1 MAWVDRFRR
10 SFVPMTAPLHPN
22 PASRLLRGRGR
33 RLLLWSMLLALLAV
47 AQSLL
52 VALTLNYESGRA
64 QDEAERVAT
73 LAAAEMQRELSR
85 QMRELQT
92 LSFPRGAGE
101 DPSATARAM
110 LERRQGLE
118 RVEWRAESLAIAEQ
132 FDTPFAPTLFAQ
144 MPRAALA
151 TETELAC
158 SGARIAGGPTFSRS
172 YFVPLPGGLG
182 TEVVDLCV
190 PLGAGAAVPATAGA
204 GMAGSG
210 LPGFLVG
217 SFSLAR
223 VLEHVRV
230 GMALRQHEL
239 TLVES
244 DGTRLARAG
253 SGRGA
258 GVYVSRQVVELPGF
272 SVQLRA
278 DSLRGQPSLVPN
290 VTLALVMGLSL
301 ALFGV
306 VALLAR
312 DVRRR
317 AEAERA
323 LAEALALRRA
333 MEDSLPTG
341 LRARDLAGR
350 VTYANPAFCAMVG
363 FAQDELV
370 RPGDTSAAP
379 EVQPYWPPEFV
390 PQYRKRQQSLLQ
402 GLDRRADDAR
412 EGHETVFMRKNGE
425 RFPVMVYEAPLVD
438 RDGRHTGWMSA
449 VVDLTAQRRV
459 EELSRQQQERLQA
472 SARLATVGEM
482 ASLLSHELNQPLA
495 AIASYASGSLNLI
508 DDEPGPADP
517 SLRPLLRQALER
529 IAEQADR
536 AGRVIKSV
544 HAFVRRREQQHETIS
559 AHDLFEAV
567 LPLVRLQARKSGTRI
582 EVQLP
587 AGRLPAVRCDRTMV
601 EQVLLNLSRNG
612 IQAMEAGTPVGE
624 RLLVLAAQHQGDR
637 RVGFAVIDSGPGI
650 PPEVAE
656 RLFTPF
662 FSTRA
667 EGMGLGLSLCRTV
680 IEQHGG
686 ALEFAPADNANG
698 RGTRFGFSLPV
709 ARTTA
714 VGEAAMPPASTPAT
728 APALAAAP
736 APSPVPEAPESGDT
750 PGP

>member
-1 MAWVDRFRR
+1 MAETPPPSSPFRLPR
-10 SFVPMTAPLHPN
+10 AP
-22 PASRLLRGRGR
+22 RGRAR
-33 RLLLWSMLLALLAV
+33 RVLLWTALLALLAV

-64 QDEAERVAT
+64 QDESERVAS
-73 LAAAEMQRELSR
+73 LAATELQRELTR
-85 QMRELQT
+85 HMRDLQT
-92 LSFPRGAGE
+92 LSFPRSSDDEVRSAAGAL
-101 DPSATARAM
+101 
-110 LERRQGLE
+110 LERRDGLE
-118 RVEWRAESLAIAEQ
+118 RVEWRSPGMGVVEAQ
-132 FDTPFAPTLFAQ
+132 DTPFAPSLFTQ
-144 MPRAALA
+144 MPRTALA

-158 SGARIAGGPTFSRS
+158 NAARIAATPTFSRS

-182 TEVVDLCV
+182 VEVLDLCV
-190 PLGAGAAVPATAGA
+190 PLPRERRAVAPGVAPG
-204 GMAGSG
+204 
-210 LPGFLVG
+210 GFLVG
-217 SFSLAR
+217 SFSLPR
-223 VLEHVRV
+223 VLEQVHAVIGTRS
-230 GMALRQHEL
+230 HEL

-244 DGTRLARAG
+244 DGTRLAR
-253 SGRGA
+253 SGGVRGA
-258 GVYVSRQVVELPGF
+258 GVYVARHVVDLPGF
-272 SVQLRA
+272 SVLLRA
-278 DSLRGQPSLVPN
+278 DGTLGQPSLVPN
-290 VTLALVMGLSL
+290 VTTALVIGLSL
-301 ALFGV
+301 GLFGV

-341 LRARDLAGR
+341 LRARDLQGR
-350 VTYANPAFCAMVG
+350 ITYANPAFCAMVG
-363 FAQDELV
+363 FSLDELA
-370 RPGDTSAAP
+370 RAAP
-379 EVQPYWPPEFV
+379 GPDGGPPQQPYWPPEFLG
-390 PQYRKRQQSLLQ
+390 QYSQRQRELLE
-402 GLDRRADDAR
+402 GRALRGDDAR
-412 EGHETVFMRKNGE
+412 EGHETVFMRHSGE

-438 RDGRHTGWMSA
+438 RNGRHTGWMSA

-459 EELSRQQQERLQA
+459 EDLSRQQQERLQA

-508 DDEPGPADP
+508 DDEAGIEPAM
-517 SLRPLLRQALER
+517 RPMLKQALER

-544 HAFVRRREQQHETIS
+544 HAFVRRREQQHETMT

-582 EVQLP
+582 EVRLP
-587 AGRLPAVRCDRTMV
+587 TTRLPAVRCDRTMV

-612 IQAMEAGTPVGE
+612 IQAMDGATPPAE
-624 RLLVLAAQHQGDR
+624 RVLVLAAERDGDR
-637 RVGFAVIDSGPGI
+637 RVAFEVVDHGPGI
-650 PPEVAE
+650 PPEVAA

-686 ALEFAPADNANG
+686 SLEFGPGDEG
-698 RGTRFGFSLPV
+698 RGTRFRFSLPV
-709 ARTTA
+709 VRTTLA
-714 VGEAAMPPASTPAT
+714 GEASARPAPPPV
-728 APALAAAP
+728 
-736 APSPVPEAPESGDT
+736 PSPVPTAAESGDT
-750 PGP
+750 PAP